1 MNADDKEVLMAV
13 VVVVPHGDAHS
24 IASSSQA
31 RLLRHIG
38 KGSVAVVAVEAIP
51 IARTGLFKL
60 GHRGP
65 VDTKEIGP
73 SIPVVIDDAE
83 SPRQRLRL
91 ILVPGGSGTEQEVQ
105 PIARSTIEHAD
116 GAWGVG

>member
-1 MNADDKEVLMAV
+1 MDAGDKEVLMAV
-13 VVVVPHGDAHS
+13 VVVVSHRDAHS

-60 GHRGP
+60 RHGSP

-73 SIPVVIDDAE
+73 SVAVVIDDAE

-91 ILVPGGSGTEQEVQ
+91 ILVARGSG
-105 PIARSTIEHAD
+105 A
-116 GAWGVG
+116 